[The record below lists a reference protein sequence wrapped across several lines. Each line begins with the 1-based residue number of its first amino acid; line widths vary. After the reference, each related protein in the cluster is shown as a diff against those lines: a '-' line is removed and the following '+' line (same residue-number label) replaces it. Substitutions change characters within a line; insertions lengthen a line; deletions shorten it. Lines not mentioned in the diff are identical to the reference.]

1 MSVLRDYTYLGLT
14 QSLCPKCLRV
24 VPAKVAT
31 RNNRVYFLKTCPE
44 HGKIEDFVCSDASYY
59 DRQEFSRPSRKP
71 LYFATEE
78 AKGCPHDCGLCPEH
92 EQHTCIGLAEITT
105 ACNLECPMC
114 YAVSGPGGVHWS
126 WETYTGVVDRFIA
139 AEGQPD
145 VLQLSGGEPT
155 IHPEFLRFVEYAYS
169 KPIQVLMVN
178 TNGIRL
184 ANDRKLVEELRRF
197 RDRLEIYLQFDGFE
211 KKTSEVLRGEALLEV
226 KKRAL
231 ENLAAAG
238 IRATLVCTVQHGLN
252 MHELGAIVKF
262 GMEREWVRGVSF
274 QPATYVGRHIDPKDL
289 ENRATM
295 PDVVKGIVAQT
306 DGIFREDDFLP
317 LPCAHP
323 NCHMMTFV
331 WRGAGG
337 PVPVG
342 RLVDVKKN
350 LDLVANTIVYT
361 PHKAKSVVAEYLK
374 RETACCAPG
383 ES

>member
-1 MSVLRDYTYLGLT
+1 MSALRDYTYLGLT
-14 QSLCPKCLRV
+14 QSLCPKCLRLV
-24 VPAKVAT
+24 QAKIAV
-31 RNNRVYFLKTCPE
+31 REGRVFFLKTCPQ
-44 HGKIEDFVCSDASYY
+44 HGKIEDFVCSDVNYY

-71 LYFATEE
+71 LFYATE
-78 AKGCPHDCGLCPEH
+78 AQKGCPYDCGLCPEH

-126 WETYTGVVDRFIA
+126 YETYTEVVDRFVR
-139 AEGQPD
+139 AEGSPD

-155 IHPEFLRFVEYAYS
+155 IHPEFLRMVKYAYS
-169 KPIQVLMVN
+169 KPVQVLMVN
-178 TNGIRL
+178 SNGIRL
-184 ANDRKLVEELRRF
+184 ANDQRLVDGLAEF

-211 KKTSEVLRGEALLEV
+211 KKTWETLRGESLLDV
-226 KKRAL
+226 KMRAL
-231 ENLAAAG
+231 DNLAARG
-238 IRATLVCTVQHGLN
+238 IRSTLVCTVQHGLN
-252 MHELGAIVKF
+252 MHEMGAIVKL

-274 QPATYVGRHIDPKDL
+274 QPATYSGRHINPADL
-289 ENRATM
+289 HNRATM

-306 DGIFREDDFLP
+306 GGWLREDDFMP

-323 NCHMMTFV
+323 NCHMMCFI

-337 PVPVG
+337 PLPVG
-342 RLVDVKKN
+342 RLVDIKKN

-361 PHKAKSVVAEYLK
+361 PHKAKNVVAEFLK
-374 RETACCAPG
+374 REAACCAPG